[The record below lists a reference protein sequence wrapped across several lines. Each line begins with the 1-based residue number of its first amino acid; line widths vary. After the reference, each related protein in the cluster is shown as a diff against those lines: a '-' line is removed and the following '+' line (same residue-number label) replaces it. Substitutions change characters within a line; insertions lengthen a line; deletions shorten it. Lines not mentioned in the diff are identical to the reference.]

1 MYKPNARAA
10 AWVFAVLAYKGF
22 EPLTGELNS
31 KAHAAFSFSS
41 RQQWEISSP
50 PKSACLWSDLLKCI
64 ARSLCRFF
72 IIVATSG
79 FIFSSVKRMLM
90 ITPKFHLFVLYAFF
104 GLVPKRISAMCT
116 TLFLFLFC
124 FGPVWGQSPP
134 DSLFIR
140 SGELSKGAFPCGVS
154 AEYFSGLVNS
164 SGGGGSGYYIL
175 PVSFPVTAIDTCG
188 KFQVYYVDKAMGSA
202 KGFDD
207 PVSGANRR
215 AVVCAVLSYVQS
227 VIDMSLI
234 PSGQYIRLYVDSSY
248 TSSHIAPFPTTYF
261 ARAGAKHSPSATGVV
276 NGDVHKFITSGTD
289 PTAMTD
295 YHAEMKINFDR
306 VHVPDDFGVLMGDYE
321 PVNYNDSLGP
331 VAHCQIDFMSTVLH
345 EITHTLGWSSY
356 LGIFPSGTPSPIY
369 SSIDTA
375 LHAASHGTSLTTLS
389 PAFSSGTVLYSPGTY
404 SYWVN
409 GKQAPDNYPVYLA
422 SYLFTYTKW
431 ASSFAHMDDE
441 YDAFAARQRISPGD
455 AQDYV
460 MGPFS
465 REGVTRRTYTKGE
478 IVTLRD
484 VLGYTLN
491 APLSTSAAATNHVP
505 WSSRMSSVK
514 YSGLYTTY
522 ALDAFHEKMDADT
535 ILIND
540 SGTVWTIHLNADT
553 SLHDADGDP
562 LQIYPGS
569 LVNFRGCGE
578 GGNNHA
584 SLTIGGG
591 GTSITYTPRHNFM
604 GRAQFGYNL
613 YDGKEKG
620 AFVMHTID
628 VYRGNNVGAEPGE
641 ELVLN
646 GGFEEGT
653 EVKVRIANE
662 SVNNTSLIAGRAGRL
677 YGAHFA
683 DSHPFDY
690 WAYAYMPSGG
700 GCAIRN
706 AYANCDST
714 GLTTSGFGIFQN
726 NFPDPDMLRILPP
739 KDSGDRYQLMRS
751 GTATHYY
758 LADTLRTCKRYK
770 LALDYHIPNHIP
782 AISGTRLPVEF
793 GFTDT
798 GKVGYGGLTFTDFHI
813 PKTNYTLKP
822 VSEFAV
828 STDWT
833 HVEIPFVYCSDIPS
847 DMLTIKIG
855 NMFPELYLDNVSLV
869 EDTSKFVVS
878 IHDSLWTP
886 CNNTRLKAVVEN
898 KTMRSCIDT
907 LGTAL
912 DYTWTLNGDTIS
924 RDSLIYV
931 LPEDTSLYKVAVYDG
946 CRLVEDSIILYPAS
960 GPVVVLRDTSIC
972 QGDSMLL
979 TPVISGTTG
988 TVSYSWSPSSGLSC
1002 TSCSGPVA
1010 NPSASTTYYL
1020 TVTDALGCFTYPV
1033 NITVKS
1039 LPEYTIRDT
1048 VICHNSRTALE
1059 IATSGTYT
1067 YYWYD
1072 GSLSCDTCRMVITPN
1087 LTSSTDYVFD
1097 VTTSGGCTLKD
1108 TVSVAVRPAIPVSI
1122 VASPPFACGTDPVVL
1137 TASGGMDYTW
1147 RGSPWIGCTTCA
1159 STPVNPPTDQWFA
1172 VAVSDTNAC
1181 LARDSILVK
1190 VHPKPLVHAIAP
1202 SAVCQYSSATVSGA
1216 GASTYTWATLS
1227 GTTAGIACPTCPAT
1241 SIVVMAPTY
1250 YVVTGTDTNG
1260 CSNKDTFLIN
1270 VHSLPTVTVSPASVT
1285 ICGTDSATLTAGGA
1299 LSYTWSPTTGISC
1312 STCNPVKVR
1321 PLTSPRTYVVTGT
1334 DANGCTN
1341 TASSVITTAGACAC
1355 SPVDVFGTSAT
1366 TLSGTFSG
1374 TFGAGYY
1381 YIPDNITITGTTTFT
1396 DAKVLIGKD
1405 VTVTVDNNAM
1415 LTLDHSHW
1423 FTCPDSNMMWQ
1434 GIVLA
1439 SGVSSS
1445 GRIEVRNNSLIEDAV
1460 MAIYANNPRT
1470 PGSGH
1475 IIRATSS
1482 VFNRNQLD
1490 ISVRNYNPSTS
1501 TTYPF
1506 SVLGS
1511 VFTARAF
1518 DTVSGYPD
1526 NWPTA
1531 SALRTKLTVNS
1542 AKDAYRLSRSYP
1554 RAMCKDS
1561 MMKYMGLRF
1570 EYVGATTGGGATFYE
1585 TAIGGGNSTDSTNLF
1600 DNHKY
1605 GIFANRSNM
1614 TVRNSVFINMSKRYE
1629 PSTQPSSVLP
1639 DWGGLGI
1646 FARSDG
1652 AYHNRLRLTA
1662 SGGNLTNYFHDCFEA
1677 IGSENVSQLDI
1688 SSAVITTSHRAG
1700 ETAPGAAY
1708 PWEIYTGKAMWIV
1721 AGTNYKQYS
1730 ITSNSISNVNCGIY
1744 LYMLNPPAGAVADL
1758 NNNNFYA
1765 KNPDPAYSAYTG
1777 RQYIAQGI
1785 EAYCGGWGAANTLN
1799 INGNSMSM
1807 VWNGILFSDMHTP
1820 KTTVNANTITL
1831 WDTLVAGITS
1841 GGQYAIRSI
1850 YSQQAT
1856 ISGNTLYTG
1865 TLGPISTADRMR
1877 GVYAVANTDLR
1888 VCGNSSTNI
1897 GRAFEFAGPYA
1908 QTGTRW
1914 IGNTMSHAY
1923 KGMVLGTDIGDQGGM
1938 YNFVTMTPTY
1948 FWGATKNVWSG
1959 GVWGGGASRY
1969 QTIGVHPTSTMFSK
1983 LWVSNIPSGGSVER
1997 PTVNETTPLGMPPP
2011 YLYNYSGTS
2020 GSILISNAQWDA
2032 NCQGG
2037 INPTV
2042 VIRDPAVGTH
2052 GGPRPLGGLILVDGL
2067 GYDEEFKVNQWMAQL
2082 SLYERAT
2089 LMPDLRD
2096 SSATLDSFMTVA
2108 ADSRFGWLTAI
2119 EQALA
2124 AGDTTLAETLLD
2136 NPVPA
2141 MDTLRVNGNILLTD
2155 YPEADAIVGNYEQYY
2170 RTYLRFMRETMDAS
2184 DTAAIADLADRCPDL
2199 EGAVVYKARSLYS
2212 LMRDTMIIYHDDS
2225 CRYGGGQ
2232 QRRVKGGAI
2241 TGGEAVDG
2249 AYTLYPNPNTGS
2261 FTLTALRDKQV
2272 ATAGIKVYSALGALV
2287 HQSLCTFNKGKVT
2300 LDIGEQAAGLYLL
2313 CIEDGTGTVT
2323 CLRFVIQ

>member
-1 MYKPNARAA
+1 MRILSFYKKNVMTMLNLLLRVSKLITNKKRSVGWITFIVGILPYLSFAQDLPVAYQLPDSFFNAGKAPCGNTPE
-10 AWVFAVLAYKGF
+10 YI
-22 EPLTGELNS
+22 NS
-31 KAHAAFSFSS
+31 
-41 RQQWEISSP
+41 
-50 PKSACLWSDLLKCI
+50 L
-64 ARSLCRFF
+64 
-72 IIVATSG
+72 G
-79 FIFSSVKRMLM
+79 
-90 ITPKFHLFVLYAFF
+90 ITPPT
-104 GLVPKRISAMCT
+104 GMEMIIP
-116 TLFLFLFC
+116 
-124 FGPVWGQSPP
+124 G
-134 DSLFIR
+134 
-140 SGELSKGAFPCGVS
+140 
-154 AEYFSGLVNS
+154 
-164 SGGGGSGYYIL
+164 
-175 PVSFPVTAIDTCG
+175 SFPSSATDTCG
-188 KFQVYYVDKAMGSA
+188 KFVVYYEDMATASTG
-202 KGFDD
+202 GFNAGGGI
-207 PVSGANRR
+207 GANRR
-215 AVVCAVLSYVQS
+215 LILCEVLSYIQS
-227 VIDMSLI
+227 VYDFSGIT
-234 PSGQYIRLYVDSSY
+234 SGQYIRLQVAASYHAGSPAPAGTKSVVWGGSYYDLFSGIRPGYVL
-248 TSSHIAPFPTTYF
+248 
-261 ARAGAKHSPSATGVV
+261 R
-276 NGDVHKFITSGTD
+276 FIHTGTD
-289 PTAMTD
+289 PKPGY
-295 YHAEMKINFDR
+295 YHGQLKVNFDKTY
-306 VHVPDDFGVLMGDYE
+306 PTSTAKTIDYFE
-321 PVNYNDSLGP
+321 SLGTGIDN
-331 VAHCQIDFMSTVLH
+331 CQTDLYSTLLH
-345 EITHTLGWSSY
+345 GVTHSIGWFSKVNITN
-356 LGIFPSGTPSPIY
+356 
-369 SSIDTA
+369 TA
-375 LHAASHGTSLTTLS
+375 LPT
-389 PAFSSGTVLYSPGTY
+389 GTVLSLAADTIFTLLDTAIHSMAIPHLASNPFSTLAPVVSGGSLAITLFPDKTFWINNRYPPYNHHLSNLPGYMLGHFADYTGNYCTFARCSPGE
-404 SYWVN
+404 S
-409 GKQAPDNYPVYLA
+409 
-422 SYLFTYTKW
+422 
-431 ASSFAHMDDE
+431 
-441 YDAFAARQRISPGD
+441 
-455 AQDYV
+455 QDYV
-460 MGPFS
+460 MAPYTI
-465 REGVTRRTYTKGE
+465 EGVLRRNYTKGE
-478 IVTLRD
+478 WETMHRT
-484 VLGYTLN
+484 LGYAY
-491 APLSTSAAATNHVP
+491 APGFSAHIGNSVP
-505 WSSRMSSVK
+505 FS
-514 YSGLYTTY
+514 
-522 ALDAFHEKMDADT
+522 EKMASDIYNT
-535 ILIND
+535 LYE
-540 SGTVWTIHLNADT
+540 
-553 SLHDADGDP
+553 DGDRFHNFQEVLP
-562 LQIYPGS
+562 SDLTMTNNIGDS
-569 LVNFRGCGE
+569 LVINLWEDSDLVDYDGDSIKVLPSSIVNYRGCGD
-578 GGNNHA
+578 GNNHA
-584 SLTIGGG
+584 LLTLTNNNKTIV
-591 GTSITYTPRHNFM
+591 YKPRRNFY
-604 GRAQFGYNL
+604 GRAQFGFL
-613 YDGKEKG
+613 LTDGKETG
-620 AFVMHTID
+620 GRQLYTINVVRGTN
-628 VYRGNNVGAEPGE
+628 VYALPTE
-641 ELVLN
+641 ELVVN
-646 GGFEEGT
+646 GDCEQGT
-653 EVKVRIANE
+653 ELKQKGAEETIGNSISDINYLRESRLGGVSFFDAQPLSFLGCYPVTAN
-662 SVNNTSLIAGRAGRL
+662 
-677 YGAHFA
+677 
-683 DSHPFDY
+683 SHM
-690 WAYAYMPSGG
+690 A
-700 GCAIRN
+700 
-706 AYANCDST
+706 CDST
-714 GLTTSGFGIFQN
+714 TVLKHGFGLPYFSYPGE
-726 NFPDPDMLRILPP
+726 FPGGPGTVRYPLSPTPGSEHYLHLPL
-739 KDSGDRYQLMRS
+739 YY
-751 GTATHYY
+751 TAFFY
-758 LADTLRTCKRYK
+758 LADTLSVCKKYV
-770 LALDYHIPNHIP
+770 LELDINRMLDP
-782 AISGTRLPVEF
+782 AAYLDPKGFLKI
-793 GFTDT
+793 GFTDSSKVDFAKT
-798 GKVGYGGLTFTDFHI
+798 GFFTTDAWTRYRY
-813 PKTNYTLKP
+813 PTLNDSLDPMIEIP
-822 VSEFAV
+822 VSF
-828 STDWT
+828 DWQ
-833 HVEIPFVYCSDIPS
+833 HLRIPFTYCGASGSHI
-847 DMLTIKIG
+847 LTIKSSEEYAWPIDV
-855 NMFPELYLDNVSLV
+855 LIDNISIK
-869 EDTSKFVVS
+869 EDTSRLAVKIKDDLMS
-878 IHDSLWTP
+878 PCANHRLAARDTSASEYNCMGYKTLNYYWT
-886 CNNTRLKAVVEN
+886 
-898 KTMRSCIDT
+898 SGGDT
-907 LGTAL
+907 LST
-912 DYTWTLNGDTIS
+912 
-924 RDSLIYV
+924 DSV
-931 LPEDTSLYKVAVYDG
+931 FFPSPTVTTLYKVTVYDG
-946 CRLVEDSIILYPAS
+946 CHTASDSATVLGS
-960 GPVVVLRDTSIC
+960 GLIA
-972 QGDSMLL
+972 
-979 TPVISGTTG
+979 
-988 TVSYSWSPSSGLSC
+988 TVSDTAVCKGESAMLSATVTGATGSISYLWSPSTGLSC
-1002 TSCSGPVA
+1002 TSCPDPLVS
-1010 NPSASTTYYL
+1010 SDTSITYTL
-1020 TVTDALGCFTYPV
+1020 TVTDALGCFKRDV
-1033 NITVKS
+1033 RFTVHP
-1039 LPEYTIRDT
+1039 LPLTNVSNDT
-1048 VICHNSRTALE
+1048 AICLGQSATL
-1059 IATSGTYT
+1059 IAKGIDDHAWSSSP
-1067 YYWYD
+1067 
-1072 GSLSCDTCRMVITPN
+1072 SLSCTLCDTTIASPTSTTDYYVN
-1087 LTSSTDYVFD
+1087 YTSSF
-1097 VTTSGGCTLKD
+1097 GCSATD
-1108 TVSVAVRPAIPVSI
+1108 TVRVTVNPLPAISI
-1122 VASPPFACGTDPVVL
+1122 TASPSSVCGTDPVIL
-1137 TASGGMDYTW
+1137 TASGGIDYTW
-1147 RGSPWIGCTTCA
+1147 HGSPWIACVPCA
-1159 STPVNPPTDQWFA
+1159 STPVNPPHDETFR
-1172 VAVSDTNAC
+1172 VAVRNMYNCMAI
-1181 LARDSILVK
+1181 DSIRIK
-1190 VHPKPLVHAIAP
+1190 VRPKPMVSAIAP
-1202 SAVCQYSSATVSGA
+1202 STVCQYSSASVSGA

-1227 GTTAGIACPTCPAT
+1227 GTTTGIACPTCPAT

-1381 YIPDNITITGTTTFT
+1381 YIPDNITITGSTTFT

-1405 VTVTVDNNAM
+1405 VTVTVDNNAV
-1415 LTLDHSHW
+1415 LTIDHSHW

-1490 ISVRNYNPSTS
+1490 ISVHNYNPSTS

-1526 NWPTA
+1526 NWPTV

-1554 RAMCKDS
+1554 RAMCKDGL
-1561 MMKYMGLRF
+1561 MKYMGLRF

-1662 SGGNLTNYFHDCFEA
+1662 SGGNLTNHFHDCFEA

-1708 PWEIYTGKAMWIV
+1708 PWEIYTGKAMWIM

-1730 ITSNSISNVNCGIY
+1730 ITSNSISNVNCGIH

-1841 GGQYAIRSI
+1841 GGQYAIRTN

-1865 TLGPISTADRMR
+1865 TLGPIGTADRMR

-1959 GVWGGGASRY
+1959 GVWGGGPSRY

-2011 YLYNYSGTS
+2011 YLYNYSSTS

-2124 AGDTTLAETLLD
+2124 AGDTALAETLLD

-2184 DTAAIADLADRCPDL
+2184 DTAAIADLAYRCPDL

-2212 LMRDTMIIYHDDS
+2212 LMRDTMIIYQDDS

-2241 TGGEAVDG
+2241 TGGEAVGG

-2272 ATAGIKVYSALGALV
+2272 TTAGIKVYSALGALV